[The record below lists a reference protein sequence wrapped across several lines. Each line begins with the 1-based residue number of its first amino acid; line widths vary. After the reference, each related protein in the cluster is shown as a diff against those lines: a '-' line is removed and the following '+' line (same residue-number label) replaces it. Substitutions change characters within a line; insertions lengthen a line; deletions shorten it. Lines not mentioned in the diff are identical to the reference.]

1 MWFYCIEWLC
11 YPTATFTW
19 IKQWKKSAVV
29 EIGAHHFN
37 PDVFTDDIL
46 SCWADTRIF
55 LRNIFSY
62 SYFLW
67 KWVSDLVM
75 RFGSCCCWK
84 DMLLRKKKRR
94 ENRQEVR
101 KLRYTL
107 SDRLCANLR
116 VFFIFFVLK
125 NSIFVDYK
133 VLTSFVHIYEL
144 CYIVMLL
151 RLSHSRQENYHSSYI
166 IRKKIFRRER
176 TYIFFI

>member
-94 ENRQEVR
+94 KNRQEVR

-107 SDRLCANLR
+107 SDRLCANLS
-116 VFFIFFVLK
+116 FFHF
-125 NSIFVDYK
+125 
-133 VLTSFVHIYEL
+133 L
-144 CYIVMLL
+144 C
-151 RLSHSRQENYHSSYI
+151 SEKFH
-166 IRKKIFRRER
+166 FRRLQGIDVVR
-176 TYIFFI
+176 TYIWTLLYSYVVETVA